1 MHIFSHKKAVL
12 FAAAFS
18 ALVAVA
24 AGAFLL
30 PRFYDENSRFEKQ
43 ADEIFRAEVTANT
56 LTLHYTLAHPE
67 NFGITEYEAVL
78 PCYVSG
84 GSTNPSSGESATDGS
99 SGGGSAGGSSGGGS
113 TEGSSAAFLLDRYLE
128 ELSRISPAELNDENR
143 YTYRLLVRYL
153 QQAQEGIL
161 FPYYDEPLSPASGM
175 QAQLPI
181 LLAEYTFRSRRD
193 VEDYLSLLD
202 QTDAY
207 FASLAVYEQEK
218 KAAGLLQAD
227 STLQKVILQCDTI
240 VSKQELEAGTHFL
253 QTTFSERIAPLVSSG
268 LLTQAEADRY
278 ISENDR
284 LLTTVLQ
291 PACEDLGD
299 ALLVLMGDGSSTPR
313 GLAAFPQG
321 QAYYAHLVQ
330 SVTGSPRSIDEI
342 KDLLY
347 PQFTAEYQLLRSRLT
362 HRADAAENWKA
373 YMNDDTFPC
382 QDAESMLRDLQTRMQ
397 EDFPPFPQENAATET
412 QLSMKTQSSTETQP
426 STETQ
431 LSTET
436 QPFLTVKQVSGSLAP
451 YCAPAFYL
459 TPPLDNL
466 GSNTIYIN
474 PLSTSGGLEL
484 YTTLAHEG
492 YPGHLYQTVYSG
504 LFQQRQNASPIR
516 QILWHG
522 GYQEGWALYVELL
535 SYDYAAALAREKGLE
550 DAALAY
556 ELEKHNRSM
565 QLCLYSILDLS
576 IHYDN
581 APYEQVCRVL
591 QNFGITDPDTARS
604 VYDYIAEE
612 PAVYLKYYL
621 GYLEVLTLKEK
632 ARALWGEDYSDLR
645 FHRFYL
651 ECGSS
656 DFATLEEWL
665 EYAVPPKP

>member
-1 MHIFSHKKAVL
+1 MRIFSNKKAVL
-12 FAAAFS
+12 FAAAFC
-18 ALVAVA
+18 AVVAIA
-24 AGAFLL
+24 AGAFVL

-56 LTLHYTLAHPE
+56 LTMHYTLSNPE
-67 NFGITEYEAVL
+67 NYGITEYEAVL
-78 PCYVSG
+78 PCYTSDAAAA
-84 GSTNPSSGESATDGS
+84 GSGS
-99 SGGGSAGGSSGGGS
+99 SES
-113 TEGSSAAFLLDRYLE
+113 SSAAFLLDRYLE
-128 ELSRISPAELNDENR
+128 ELSHISPAELNDDNR

-153 QQAQEGIL
+153 KQAQEGIL

-181 LLAEYTFRSRRD
+181 LLAEYAFSSRRD

-202 QTDAY
+202 QTDEY

-227 STLQKVILQCDTI
+227 TTLQKVIDQCDTI
-240 VSKQELEAGTHFL
+240 VSKKELEAGTHFL
-253 QTTFSERIAPLVSSG
+253 QTTFSERIAPLVASG
-268 LLTQAEADRY
+268 ILTQAEAENY

-291 PACEDLGD
+291 PACEDLAD
-299 ALLVLMGDGSSTPR
+299 ALLVLTGDGASTPH
-313 GLAAFPQG
+313 GLAAFPAG
-321 QAYYAHLVQ
+321 REYYAHLVQ
-330 SVTGSPRSIDEI
+330 SVTGSPRSVDEI

-347 PQFTAEYQLLRSRLT
+347 PQFESEYRLLRSMLT
-362 HRADAAENWKA
+362 SRTDAAENWKA
-373 YMNDDTFPC
+373 CMSDSIFPY
-382 QDAESMLRDLQTRMQ
+382 QDVGSMLRDLQNRMQ
-397 EDFPPFPQENAATET
+397 DDFPAFPSESVSVDA
-412 QLSMKTQSSTETQP
+412 QLS
-426 STETQ
+426 
-431 LSTET
+431 
-436 QPFLTVKQVSGSLAP
+436 LTVKQVSGSLAP

-466 GSNTIYIN
+466 RSNTIYIN

-504 LFQQRQNASPIR
+504 LFQQQQNASPIR

-535 SYDYAAALAREKGLE
+535 SYDYAAALAREKDLE
-550 DAALAY
+550 DAAFAY
-556 ELEKHNRSM
+556 ELEKYNRSM

-581 APYEQVCRVL
+581 APYEQIHQVL
-591 QNFGITDPDTARS
+591 QNFGITDPDTTRS
-604 VYDYIAEE
+604 IYDYIAEE

-621 GYLEVLTLKEK
+621 GYLEVLSLKEK
-632 ARALWGEDYSDLR
+632 AQALWGENYSDLR
-645 FHRFYL
+645 FHRFFL

-665 EYAVPPKP
+665 EYAVPPAR

>member
-1 MHIFSHKKAVL
+1 MRIFSNKKAVL
-12 FAAAFS
+12 FAAAFC
-18 ALVAVA
+18 AVVAIA
-24 AGAFLL
+24 AGAFVL

-56 LTLHYTLAHPE
+56 LTMHYTLSHPE
-67 NFGITEYEAVL
+67 NYGITEYEAVL
-78 PCYVSG
+78 PCYTSDAAAA
-84 GSTNPSSGESATDGS
+84 GSGS
-99 SGGGSAGGSSGGGS
+99 SES
-113 TEGSSAAFLLDRYLE
+113 SSAAFLLDRYLE
-128 ELSRISPAELNDENR
+128 ELSHISPAELNDDNR

-153 QQAQEGIL
+153 KQAQEGIL

-181 LLAEYTFRSRRD
+181 LLAEYAFSSRRD

-202 QTDAY
+202 QTDEY

-227 STLQKVILQCDTI
+227 TTLQKVIDQCDTI
-240 VSKQELEAGTHFL
+240 VSKKELEAGTHFL
-253 QTTFSERIAPLVSSG
+253 QTTFSERIAPLVASG
-268 LLTQAEADRY
+268 ILTQAEAENY

-291 PACEDLGD
+291 PACEDLAD
-299 ALLVLMGDGSSTPR
+299 ALLVLTGDGASTPH
-313 GLAAFPQG
+313 GLAAFPAG
-321 QAYYAHLVQ
+321 REYYAHLVQ
-330 SVTGSPRSIDEI
+330 SVTGSPRSVDEI

-347 PQFTAEYQLLRSRLT
+347 PQFESEYRLLRSMLT
-362 HRADAAENWKA
+362 SRTDAAENWKA
-373 YMNDDTFPC
+373 CMSDSIFPY
-382 QDAESMLRDLQTRMQ
+382 QDVGSMLRDLQNRMQ
-397 EDFPPFPQENAATET
+397 DDFPAFPSESVSVDA
-412 QLSMKTQSSTETQP
+412 QLS
-426 STETQ
+426 
-431 LSTET
+431 
-436 QPFLTVKQVSGSLAP
+436 LTVKQVSGSLAP

-466 GSNTIYIN
+466 RSNTIYIN

-504 LFQQRQNASPIR
+504 LFQQQQNASPIR

-535 SYDYAAALAREKGLE
+535 SYDYAAALAREKDLE
-550 DAALAY
+550 DAAFAY
-556 ELEKHNRSM
+556 ELEKYNRSM

-581 APYEQVCRVL
+581 APYEQIHQVL
-591 QNFGITDPDTARS
+591 QNFGITDPDTTRS
-604 VYDYIAEE
+604 IYDYIAEE

-621 GYLEVLTLKEK
+621 GYLEVLSLKEK
-632 ARALWGEDYSDLR
+632 AQALWGENYSDLR
-645 FHRFYL
+645 FHRFFL

-665 EYAVPPKP
+665 EYAVPPAR

>member
-1 MHIFSHKKAVL
+1 MIQILYRTFLMHIFSNKKAVL
-12 FAAAFS
+12 FATAFS
-18 ALVAVA
+18 VLVAIA

-30 PRFYDENSRFEKQ
+30 PRFYDENDRFEKQ
-43 ADEIFRAEVTANT
+43 AEEIFRAEMTANT
-56 LTLHYTLAHPE
+56 LTMHYTLAHPE
-67 NFGITEYEAVL
+67 NYGITEYEAVL
-78 PCYVSG
+78 PCYASDAAA
-84 GSTNPSSGESATDGS
+84 PDTD
-99 SGGGSAGGSSGGGS
+99 SAG
-113 TEGSSAAFLLDRYLE
+113 GSSAAFLLDRYLD
-128 ELSRISPAELNDENR
+128 ELSRISPAELNDDNR
-143 YTYRLLVRYL
+143 YTYHLLVRYL
-153 QQAQEGIL
+153 RQSQEGIL

-181 LLAEYTFRSRRD
+181 LLAEYAFRSRRD

-202 QTDAY
+202 QTDEY

-227 STLQKVILQCDTI
+227 TTLRKVIDQCDTI
-240 VSKQELEAGTHFL
+240 VSKTELEAGTHFL
-253 QTTFSERIAPLVSSG
+253 QTTFSDRIAPLVAAG
-268 LLTQAEADRY
+268 ILTQAEADRY
-278 ISENDR
+278 LSENDR

-291 PACEDLGD
+291 PACEDLAD
-299 ALLVLMGDGSSTPR
+299 ALLILAGDGTSTPR
-313 GLAAFPQG
+313 GLAAHPAG
-321 QAYYAHLVQ
+321 REYYAHLVQ
-330 SVTGSPRSIDEI
+330 TVTGSPRSVDEI

-347 PQFTAEYQLLRSRLT
+347 PQFESEYRLLRSMLAS
-362 HRADAAENWKA
+362 RADSAENWNA
-373 YMNDDTFPC
+373 GMNDSLFPY
-382 QDAESMLRDLQTRMQ
+382 QDAGSMLRDLQDRMQ
-397 EDFPPFPQENAATET
+397 EDFPAFPPESTAADAQFT
-412 QLSMKTQSSTETQP
+412 LA
-426 STETQ
+426 
-431 LSTET
+431 
-436 QPFLTVKQVSGSLAP
+436 VKQVNGSLAP

-466 GSNTIYIN
+466 HSNTIYIN

-504 LFQQRQNASPIR
+504 LFQRQQNTSPIR

-550 DAALAY
+550 DTAFAY
-556 ELEKHNRSM
+556 ELEKYNRSM

-576 IHYDN
+576 IHYDG
-581 APYEQVCRVL
+581 APYEQIHRVL
-591 QNFGITDPDTARS
+591 QNFGITDPDTTRT

-621 GYLEVLTLKEK
+621 GYLEVLSLKEK
-632 ARALWGEDYSDLR
+632 AQALWGEDYSDLR
-645 FHRFYL
+645 FHRFFL

-665 EYAVPPKP
+665 EYAAPPAQ

>member
-1 MHIFSHKKAVL
+1 MQIFSNKKAVL
-12 FAAAFS
+12 FAGTFAAI
-18 ALVAVA
+18 VAVA

-30 PRFYDENSRFEKQ
+30 PNFYDENKRFEKQ
-43 ADEIFRAEVTANT
+43 ADEIFRAEMTANT
-56 LTLHYTLAHPE
+56 LTMHYTLANPE

-78 PCYVSG
+78 PCYSTG
-84 GSTNPSSGESATDGS
+84 NSSAASSDGSTGDSA
-99 SGGGSAGGSSGGGS
+99 SGGGS
-113 TEGSSAAFLLDRYLE
+113 SAAGLLDRYLDDLSHISQT
-128 ELSRISPAELNDENR
+128 ELSEDNL

-153 QQAQEGIL
+153 RQAQEGIL

-175 QAQLPI
+175 QSQLPV

-202 QTDAY
+202 QTDEY
-207 FASLAVYEQEK
+207 FASLALYEREK
-218 KAAGLLQAD
+218 KDAGLLQAD
-227 STLQKVILQCDTI
+227 TTLSQVIDQCYSI
-240 VSKQELEAGTHFL
+240 VSKKELESGTHFL
-253 QTTFSERIAPLVSSG
+253 QTTFAERIDTLVQSG
-268 LLTQAEADRY
+268 ILTQAEADRY

-291 PACEDLGD
+291 PACEDLAD
-299 ALLVLMGDGSSTPR
+299 ALLILMGDGSSTPH
-313 GLAAFPQG
+313 GLAAFPAG
-321 QAYYAHLVQ
+321 REYYTYLVR

-347 PQFTAEYQLLRSRLT
+347 PQFEAEYRALRSLLT
-362 HRADAAENWKA
+362 SRPDAAETWKA
-373 YMNDDTFPC
+373 YMNDSVFPY
-382 QDAESMLRDLQTRMQ
+382 QDVLSMLRDLQSRMRA
-397 EDFPPFPQENAATET
+397 DFPPFPQETASSAETASSSVSQSAADGR
-412 QLSMKTQSSTETQP
+412 P
-426 STETQ
+426 A
-431 LSTET
+431 
-436 QPFLTVKQVSGSLAP
+436 LTVKQVSDSLAP

-459 TPPLDNL
+459 TPPLDNTS
-466 GSNTIYIN
+466 SNTIYIN

-492 YPGHLYQTVYSG
+492 YPGHLYQSVYSG
-504 LFQQRQNASPIR
+504 LFMQQQDTNPIR

-535 SYDYAAALAREKGLE
+535 SYDYACTLAGEKGLA

-556 ELEKHNRSM
+556 EMEKHNRSM

-581 APYEQVCRVL
+581 APYEQIHKVL
-591 QNFGITDPDTARS
+591 QNFGISDPVTTRAI
-604 VYDYIAEE
+604 YDYIAEE

-621 GYLEVLTLKEK
+621 GYLEVLSLKEK
-632 ARALWGEDYSDLR
+632 AKTLWGEDYSDLR
-645 FHRFYL
+645 FHRFFL

-665 EYAVPPKP
+665 EYAIPPAQ